1 MIFFLLSNFFCR
13 SFRER
18 TRKLDMKRSLIILTD
33 RNCMHKFE
41 RMKSRWLIALTVQV
55 ALVTFGLFVVL
66 YHQSSNSNA
75 VNSQFNNY
83 PHITTIK
90 QQQNELFISNKQIEK
105 PIVKKKIAYIFAGG
119 VRSFVCPKVHWS
131 IRLNLIDALG
141 SEPYTFIRLSAE
153 DNTNTHS
160 GKGVLWK
167 PSYKPNEVEETLKI
181 LAPKTVQ
188 YFTFADQEEEMKRF
202 VYMYIIV

>member
-1 MIFFLLSNFFCR
+1 
-13 SFRER
+13 
-18 TRKLDMKRSLIILTD
+18 
-33 RNCMHKFE
+33 MHAQVCKFK
-41 RMKSRWLIALTVQV
+41 RMKSRWLIALAVQV
-55 ALVTFGLFVVL
+55 TLVTFGLFVVL

-75 VNSQFNNY
+75 VNSQYNNY
-83 PHITTIK
+83 PHITTTTK
-90 QQQNELFISNKQIEK
+90 QQQIELFINSGIGK
-105 PIVKKKIAYIFAGG
+105 PIERKKIAYIFAGG

-141 SEPYTFIRLSAE
+141 GDPYTFIRLSAE

-202 VYMYIIV
+202 VYM

>member
-1 MIFFLLSNFFCR
+1 
-13 SFRER
+13 
-18 TRKLDMKRSLIILTD
+18 
-33 RNCMHKFE
+33 
-41 RMKSRWLIALTVQV
+41 MKSRWFIALTVQV

-83 PHITTIK
+83 PHITTSK
-90 QQQNELFISNKQIEK
+90 QQNELFISNKQTEK
-105 PIVKKKIAYIFAGG
+105 PIEKNKIAYIFAGG

-141 SEPYTFIRLSAE
+141 GEPYTFIRVSAE
-153 DNTNTHS
+153 DNSNTHS

-167 PSYKPNEVEETLKI
+167 PSYKSNEVEETLKI

-202 VYMYIIV
+202 VYPYICV